1 MSWTVSVLGDFVL
14 WSQYCGVLWSIR
26 VRERERERE
35 RLTRID
41 VIVTRLK
48 VPKWRVTDGIDPVQ

>member
-1 MSWTVSVLGDFVL
+1 MDCLCARRFCTLVTVLRRTMVDKS
-14 WSQYCGVLWSIR
+14 
-26 VRERERERE
+26 ERERE